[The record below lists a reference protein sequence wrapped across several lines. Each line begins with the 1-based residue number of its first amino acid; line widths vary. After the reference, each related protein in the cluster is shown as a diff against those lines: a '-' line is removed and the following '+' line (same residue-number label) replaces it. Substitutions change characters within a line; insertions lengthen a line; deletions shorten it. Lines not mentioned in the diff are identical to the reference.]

1 MRFMVDEN
9 LSPYL
14 ARALQGLFSADHEV
28 EHIRNYFGPGTTDI
42 SWIEIL
48 SQQGEW
54 IIISGDRR
62 ISKNKAELAAF
73 RSSNLIGFFLC
84 RTIIQKPVRQ
94 QLIRILT
101 IWDQLETQARLVQPG
116 AMFEIPERSVK
127 FRSIG

>member
-1 MRFMVDEN
+1 MVDEN

-14 ARALQGLFSADHEV
+14 ARALEGLLSADHQI
-28 EHIRNYFGPGTTDI
+28 EHIRSHFGPGLTDL

-54 IIISGDRR
+54 IILSGDRR
-62 ISKNKAELAAF
+62 ISRNKAELAAF

-84 RTIIQKPVRQ
+84 RTLTQKPVRQ

-101 IWDQLETQARLVQPG
+101 IWDQIEAQARLVQPG
-116 AMFEIPERSVK
+116 AMFEIPERSGK